1 MLNTYLT
8 IVLAPLIGSIVV
20 GLAGNRL
27 GRTLSHSITI
37 LGVTI
42 STVLSFYVFNHHVL
56 NEGEIFNQ
64 NIYTWMQIGGLNI
77 SFGFLVDNLTS
88 VMLVVV
94 SFISLMVLYSDKVS
108 PLGHAVRIVLA
119 EKDVNVEINYIDD
132 DKRPE
137 ILNELNPYNTILT
150 LIDRD
155 LVLYDPQ
162 IIMEYLDERFPH
174 PPLMPVDPVSR
185 ASNRQLRY
193 RVMNDLYSMISDID
207 SDNEIAA
214 ANAKKVLRD
223 NLTAIAPV
231 FLQTSYFMSEDY
243 TLVDCCIAPLMWRLT
258 QYGIKLPMSGKPLQ
272 EYSNRLFERQSFS
285 TSLSSEEKE
294 YHEH

>member
-1 MLNTYLT
+1 M
-8 IVLAPLIGSIVV
+8 ASI
-20 GLAGNRL
+20 ANR
-27 GRTLSHSITI
+27 R
-37 LGVTI
+37 
-42 STVLSFYVFNHHVL
+42 
-56 NEGEIFNQ
+56 
-64 NIYTWMQIGGLNI
+64 
-77 SFGFLVDNLTS
+77 
-88 VMLVVV
+88 
-94 SFISLMVLYSDKVS
+94 SLMVLYSDKVS

-119 EKDVNVEINYIDD
+119 EKDVNVEINYTDD
-132 DKRPE
+132 ETKPE
-137 ILNELNPYNTILT
+137 ILNELNPYNSILT

-193 RVMNDLYSMISDID
+193 RVMSDLYSALTDID

-214 ANAKKVLRD
+214 ANAKKILRD

-231 FLQTSYFMSEDY
+231 FSQTPYFMSEDY

-258 QYGIKLPMSGKPLQ
+258 QYGIKLPLSGKPLQ
-272 EYSNRLFERQSFS
+272 EYANRLFERQAFN

-294 YHEH
+294 YHVI